1 VKKKE
6 KKIQQIL
13 VITGLVLFI
22 LTYFYYPSSIEE
34 KSDNQV
40 LIDENLEKKDM
51 DASQV
56 NSFKNMEYKGVY
68 DFNKAFKVKSKE
80 AYILNDEPDIVYMKK
95 MHVILNLNNGKVVNI
110 TSDKGRYNKV
120 TYDCFFEE
128 NVFASDGETEIH
140 GNNLDLLATEDSAK
154 IYNNVTLN
162 NALGLLKADKINYN
176 FETKNFKVSM
186 FDDELIKMKVV
197 Q

>member
-1 VKKKE
+1 
-6 KKIQQIL
+6 
-13 VITGLVLFI
+13 
-22 LTYFYYPSSIEE
+22 
-34 KSDNQV
+34 
-40 LIDENLEKKDM
+40 
-51 DASQV
+51 
-56 NSFKNMEYKGVY
+56 MEYKGVY
-68 DFNKAFKVKSKE
+68 DFNKSFKVKSKE

-128 NVFASDGETEIH
+128 NVFASDGETEIY

-154 IYNNVTLN
+154 IYNDVTLN

-176 FETKNFKVSM
+176 FETKNFKVTM
-186 FDDELIKMKVV
+186 FDDELIKMKVI

>member
-1 VKKKE
+1 MKKKE